1 MHTQAS
7 SGKEDWIKAQ
17 RALNVKTKNT
27 NNENIL
33 LSVDSAAPY
42 TAMIATEFVGNRHYC
57 KIYTL
62 SLEETNP
69 SPPRLSAIIWA
80 VIHLP
85 GGTVP
90 GLCLNK
96 DCTVAVFSHR
106 SAGRKAVLGTFA
118 KVVRGAALKRTCG
131 LCTFLKRR

>member
-1 MHTQAS
+1 MQAS
-7 SGKEDWIKAQ
+7 SGKEAWIKAQ
-17 RALNVKTKNT
+17 KALNVKTKSM
-27 NNENIL
+27 NNENVL
-33 LSVDSAAPY
+33 LSVDSAAPH

-57 KIYTL
+57 KIHTL
-62 SLEETNP
+62 SLEETRP

-96 DCTVAVFSHR
+96 DCTAAVFSHR

-118 KVVRGAALKRTCG
+118 KVVRRAALKCKCG